1 MSEATVKFII
11 QELTSWPII
20 AIVIILLL
28 LKPIRGIVSGINN
41 IKVGDFQLSLQKIGE
56 SLGVPTSVSD
66 ISNLNYDD
74 LKIFLIICGEDAD
87 YYYFKPTNMLAGRFK
102 QILDN
107 LANNGLITLF
117 NPSPDQV
124 AGVDNSAAK
133 NDPNNPPQQPQSPTF
148 GFNTTEK
155 GRKVHR
161 VLLDSI
167 YEQLLHVKTVPS
179 K

>member
-1 MSEATVKFII
+1 MSETTVKFII
-11 QELTSWPII
+11 QEITSWPII
-20 AIVIILLL
+20 AIVIVLLL
-28 LKPIRGIVSGINN
+28 LKPIRAIISGINN

-56 SLGVPTSVSD
+56 SLGVPTSVED

-87 YYYFKPTNMLAGRFK
+87 YYYFKPTNMVAGRFK

-117 NPSPDQV
+117 DPAPNPDET
-124 AGVDNSAAK
+124 AK
-133 NDPNNPPQQPQSPTF
+133 NDPDHPAATPQNPTF

-161 VLLDSI
+161 ALLDSI
-167 YEQLLHVKTVPS
+167 YEQLLHVKTVPA

>member
-1 MSEATVKFII
+1 MSETTVKFII
-11 QELTSWPII
+11 QEVTSWPII
-20 AIVIILLL
+20 AIVIVLLL
-28 LKPIRGIVSGINN
+28 LKPLRAIISGINN

-56 SLGVPTSVSD
+56 SLGVPTSVED

-87 YYYFKPTNMLAGRFK
+87 YYYFKPTNMVATKFK
-102 QILDN
+102 QILDH
-107 LANNGLITLF
+107 LADNGLITLF
-117 NPSPDQV
+117 DPAPNPDE
-124 AGVDNSAAK
+124 AAK
-133 NDPNNPPQQPQSPTF
+133 GDPNNPASTPQNPTF

-161 VLLDSI
+161 ALLDSI
-167 YEQLLHVKTVPS
+167 YEQLLHVKTVPT

>member
-1 MSEATVKFII
+1 MSETTVKFII

-20 AIVIILLL
+20 TIIIILLL

-56 SLGVPTSVSD
+56 SLGVPTSVED

-87 YYYFKPTNMLAGRFK
+87 YYYFKPTNMVAGRFK

-107 LANNGLITLF
+107 LATNGLITLF
-117 NPSPDQV
+117 NPSPEQV
-124 AGVDNSAAK
+124 ANVDGSAK
-133 NDPNNPPQQPQSPTF
+133 SDPNNPPPAPASPTF

-161 VLLDSI
+161 ALLDSI
-167 YEQLLHVKTVPS
+167 YEQLLHVKTVPG

>member
-1 MSEATVKFII
+1 MTETTAKFII

-20 AIVIILLL
+20 TIAIVLLL

-41 IKVGDFQLSLQKIGE
+41 IKVGDFQVSLQKIGE
-56 SLGVPTSVSD
+56 SLGVPTSVLD

-87 YYYFKPTNMLAGRFK
+87 YYYFRPGNMIAGKFK
-102 QILDN
+102 QILDH
-107 LANNGLITLF
+107 LADNGLITLF
-117 NPSPDQV
+117 DTPPPAD
-124 AGVDNSAAK
+124 AA
-133 NDPNNPPQQPQSPTF
+133 NTDDPNAAAATQAAQQGPTF
-148 GFNTTEK
+148 GINTTEK

-161 VLLDSI
+161 ALLDSI